1 MALAACLASAL
12 ATGCGSSPG
21 TGSGGDGGGVVLD
34 GSVIVV
40 AGNVTCPGISSFS
53 IEPAEL
59 AIGQPAQLAIQ
70 TVGSTP
76 TGIQW
81 SAEPATVGTFSR
93 PTSGA
98 RPRACVPSHKKRKGA
113 GFPAPSR
120 SPN

>member
-1 MALAACLASAL
+1 M
-12 ATGCGSSPG
+12 
-21 TGSGGDGGGVVLD
+21 VVLD

-81 SAEPATVGTFSR
+81 SAEPATVGTFSS
-93 PTSGA
+93 PTSASGTFVCESA
-98 RPRACVPSHKKRKGA
+98 GNVTVSVQVMLDQPFKGNVCQGVDYTKYSA
-113 GFPAPSR
+113 SIVCE
-120 SPN
+120 